1 MNTVIPSPPP
11 HFFAP
16 PAPPMPRSVWV
27 VGISFYADTDR
38 LDAAGRPVKEV
49 RYKYLREY
57 MWDPKATTG
66 PNLVL
71 RLGELDDAHEFET
84 HDAALSAS
92 NIAMVH
98 RAAWT
103 TWVEEVEL
111 ED

>member
-1 MNTVIPSPPP
+1 
-11 HFFAP
+11 
-16 PAPPMPRSVWV
+16 MPRSAWV
-27 VGISFYADTDR
+27 VGISFYVDTDR
-38 LDAAGRPVKEV
+38 FDAAGKPIREV

-57 MWDPKATTG
+57 MWKPEATTG

-71 RLGELDDAHEFET
+71 RPGELDDAHEFET
-84 HDAALSAS
+84 YEDARRAS
-92 NIAMVH
+92 SIAAVH